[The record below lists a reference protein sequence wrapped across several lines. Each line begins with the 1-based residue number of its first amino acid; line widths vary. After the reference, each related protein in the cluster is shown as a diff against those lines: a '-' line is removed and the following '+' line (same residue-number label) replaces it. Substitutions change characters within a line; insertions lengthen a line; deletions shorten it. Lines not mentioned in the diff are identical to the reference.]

1 MRILALETTELIG
14 SVAAMDGRNLLAQ
27 CELSRQQ
34 RTAQSL
40 APGVRSL
47 LRQVRWQPSD
57 VELVAVTVGPG
68 SFTGLRIGVTTAKA
82 FAYAAGAD
90 ILGLDTLET
99 IAAGAPEPVPAVTA
113 IVDAQRGEAVV
124 RSFVRDEDG
133 WFRPIG
139 DAELVDVDAW
149 LEGLPSGTMVTGP
162 MLGKLAARVPD
173 GVSVL
178 DRPCW
183 PPKAAVVA
191 RLAARDY
198 EAGRRDD
205 VFALAPH
212 YSRRSAAEEKWDADN
227 SKWP

>member
-14 SVAAMDGRNLLAQ
+14 GVAAMDGRNLLADL
-27 CELSRQQ
+27 ELSRQQ

-47 LRQVRWQPSD
+47 LGQVRWQPSD

-68 SFTGLRIGVTTAKA
+68 SFTGLRIGVTTAKV

-90 ILGLDTLET
+90 ILGIDTLET
-99 IAAGAPEPVPAVTA
+99 IAAGAPERIQAVTA

-124 RSFVRDEDG
+124 RSFVRDEGG
-133 WFRPIG
+133 WFRPISA
-139 DAELVDVDAW
+139 AELVEVDVW
-149 LEGLPSGTMVTGP
+149 LERLPSGTTISGP
-162 MLGKLAARVPD
+162 ILRKLADRVPQW
-173 GVSVL
+173 VTVL
-178 DRPCW
+178 DRPYW
-183 PPKAAVVA
+183 PPKAATVA

-205 VFALAPH
+205 AFALAPH
-212 YSRRSAAEEKWDADN
+212 YSRRSAAEEKWAAEN
-227 SKWP
+227 SKS